1 MNKHDVVIGIKNDW
15 KIIEVESFRVLE
27 KECLGILV
35 SVNLGVRDT
44 RGCLNLANQLLGRTC
59 GIEEAPLNHRLEHQL
74 SRSAGVASEGGDPR
88 GHEGL
93 AGVGGR
99 GRNGVWKDDPVA
111 KNGFGACAGV
121 GARGPNRMYA
131 AEAISCDFGGT
142 AGGR

>member
-1 MNKHDVVIGIKNDW
+1 MNKHDVVVGIKDDW
-15 KIIEVESFRVLE
+15 KIVEMESFRVLE
-27 KECLGILV
+27 KERLGILV
-35 SVNLGVRDT
+35 SVNLGVRDA
-44 RGCLNLANQLLGRTC
+44 RGCLNLANQLLRRTC
-59 GIEEAPLNHRLEHQL
+59 GMKEAPLNHRLEHQL
-74 SRSAGVASEGGDPR
+74 SRSAGVASEGRDPR

>member
-15 KIIEVESFRVLE
+15 KIIEVENFRVLE
-27 KECLGILV
+27 KERLGILV

-44 RGCLNLANQLLGRTC
+44 RGYLNLANQLLGRTC

-93 AGVGGR
+93 AGVGDR

-111 KNGFGACAGV
+111 QNGF
-121 GARGPNRMYA
+121 
-131 AEAISCDFGGT
+131 
-142 AGGR
+142 